1 MRIVFAVI
9 VVASTAS
16 AEPRYK
22 RAAAVPPPPKTE
34 KKVAKPAPAP
44 TVTADAIIAG
54 ETNAQPIRLEQE
66 KTLAK
71 LAYDTPDSDP
81 DKPEILFR
89 LAELY
94 AHQQLFW
101 RLKAPSH

>member
-1 MRIVFAVI
+1 MRLFLVMVLVSSAH
-9 VVASTAS
+9 
-16 AEPRYK
+16 AEPRYQ
-22 RAAAVPPPPKTE
+22 RAAAVPPPPKAE

-66 KTLAK
+66 KALAK

-101 RLKAPSH
+101 KLKAH